1 MHEKNPYSYP
11 IHTHFTHEF
20 CQNIDCQI
28 AKMPP
33 FSAKDF
39 AGLPGLPDL
48 VCRLLRANISS
59 WSPPGSLGG
68 KVSHVFPGE
77 HGPPKIITWLWV
89 NTY

>member
-39 AGLPGLPDL
+39 AALPGLPDI
-48 VCRLLRANISS
+48 VARLIRADLGS
-59 WSPPGSLGG
+59 WSPRFVGWEDLPRL
-68 KVSHVFPGE
+68 PR
-77 HGPPKIITWLWV
+77 
-89 NTY
+89 